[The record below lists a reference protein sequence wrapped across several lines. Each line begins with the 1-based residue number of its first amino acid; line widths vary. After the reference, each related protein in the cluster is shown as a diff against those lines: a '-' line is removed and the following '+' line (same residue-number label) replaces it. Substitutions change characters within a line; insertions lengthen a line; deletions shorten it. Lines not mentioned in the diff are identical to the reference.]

1 MQHRPAKRGSLGFL
15 VGLCAVAISAGLGIQ
30 AASAQ
35 DATATAVTSAKPQST
50 STKGM
55 YYVDFRARTAAS
67 YGHAFVWYGR
77 SGQRQIEVAG
87 LHPATESVIPYI
99 VGHVLPVLAET
110 GKSYGDLDEEYL
122 TASYRVYMDEAQG
135 KEVIAYIKHLQAT
148 SPVWNAATWNC
159 VAFIQAIASHMGLRV
174 PGNHLLY
181 PEDWV
186 NRLRELNGGRRY
198 MASQPMA
205 QAPTPRAPAVAAQEA
220 FRSGAADGRSRSAHL
235 IYARRQ
241 TQRGRIAEAFEAS
254 AFFWEHGRARPGR
267 LAPWNFPSGLKNPPA
282 VHLALIPAFFH
293 KAVSC

>member
-35 DATATAVTSAKPQST
+35 EPTATAVTSAKPQS

-67 YGHAFVWYGR
+67 YGHAFVWFGR
-77 SGQRQIEVAG
+77 AGERKVDVAG
-87 LHPATESVIPYI
+87 LHPATDSVIPYI

-122 TASYRVYMDEAQG
+122 TASYRVYMDEAQA
-135 KEVIAYIKHLQAT
+135 KEVFAYIKHLQAT

-186 NRLRELNGGRRY
+186 NRLREAQRRAALYGEPADGAGSGAAGSGGCR
-198 MASQPMA
+198 
-205 QAPTPRAPAVAAQEA
+205 QEA
-220 FRSGAADGRSRSAHL
+220 FHSGAPDGRSRPAHL
-235 IYARRQ
+235 IDTASNTKGMESGGLRGLRFFLGEVARWHYR
-241 TQRGRIAEAFEAS
+241 TRRWDNRKLCHWPENS
-254 AFFWEHGRARPGR
+254 TMSSVRR
-267 LAPWNFPSGLKNPPA
+267 
-282 VHLALIPAFFH
+282 
-293 KAVSC
+293 